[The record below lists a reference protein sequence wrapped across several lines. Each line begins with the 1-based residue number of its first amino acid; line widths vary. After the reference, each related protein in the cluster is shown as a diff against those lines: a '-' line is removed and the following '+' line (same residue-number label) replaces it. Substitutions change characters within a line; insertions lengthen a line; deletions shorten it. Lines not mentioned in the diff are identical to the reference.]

1 MILTNGAA
9 AGPEEFRSSFICRG
23 LAASVDLG
31 ARCYWCFW
39 YPGTHRLMLCVAF
52 KPHGL
57 DLVHEDFFSLVTL
70 NHSKMGKIMGV
81 AYGTRLTWDVKDW
94 RDQHRWARGD
104 KKVQSVRA
112 DFKE

>member
-1 MILTNGAA
+1 
-9 AGPEEFRSSFICRG
+9 
-23 LAASVDLG
+23 
-31 ARCYWCFW
+31 
-39 YPGTHRLMLCVAF
+39 MLCVAF

-94 RDQHRWARGD
+94 RAQHRWASGD
-104 KKVQSVRA
+104 KKGQSVRA